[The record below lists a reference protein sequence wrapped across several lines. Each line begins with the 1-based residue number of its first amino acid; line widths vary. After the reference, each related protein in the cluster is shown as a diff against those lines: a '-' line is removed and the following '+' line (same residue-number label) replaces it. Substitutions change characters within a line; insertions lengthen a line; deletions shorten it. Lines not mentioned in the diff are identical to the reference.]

1 MRGIFPISTSLYLQ
15 RTIKARKGLQ
25 YCPFNAPLRRSSP
38 LKKHIEELLIQSLLH
53 LKRDG
58 IVPAD
63 MDIEPQLERTRSVEH
78 GDYASNMAMVLA
90 KAAGKPPR
98 ELAQDIIDRLPAS
111 RQVSA
116 TEIAGPGFIN
126 FFLTHLALTS
136 VIKDALKQ
144 QTDFGREPL
153 DPDRRITV
161 EYVSANPTGPLHV
174 GHGRGAAYGASLSSI
189 LNAAGFNVQREYYV
203 NDNGR
208 QMDILAVSVW
218 LRYLELCGER
228 THFPDNGYQGDY
240 IFDIARDVRSEIGDK
255 WRFTS
260 FDLTDGLPQDG
271 TAGGDSELYVDA
283 LIARARKLMGE
294 KGYRVFYEA
303 ALNSILGDI
312 QEDLEEFGVE
322 FDEWFSEAGL
332 EESGAIEHAIDRLRE
347 NGHLYEKDGAT
358 WFRASELGDE
368 KDRVVVR
375 ENGRATYFASD
386 IAYFLNKI
394 ERGFDSA
401 LYVFGAD
408 HHGYIARLKAAAMGL
423 GEDPERLE
431 ILLVQF
437 AVLYRNGRKV
447 QMSTRSG
454 QFITLREL
462 RDEVGTD
469 AARFFYVMRSHEQHL
484 DFDLDLAKSRS
495 NDNPVYY
502 VQYAHARICSVFRNL
517 EGMDLNHNSAIGEA
531 ALDLLTEDREMGLL
545 RAVSRYPEVIE
556 SSARL
561 RAPHMVAYYLG
572 ELATEFH
579 GYYNAHQFLVEDEN
593 LRNARLNLIEATRIA
608 LANGLELL
616 GISAPEEM

>member
-1 MRGIFPISTSLYLQ
+1 M
-15 RTIKARKGLQ
+15 
-25 YCPFNAPLRRSSP
+25 
-38 LKKHIEELLIQSLLH
+38 KKHVEELLIQSLLH

-63 MDIEPQLERTRSVEH
+63 TDIQPQLERTRSVEH

-90 KAAGKPPR
+90 KIAGRPPR

-111 RQVSA
+111 RQVAS

-126 FFLTHLALTS
+126 FFLTHLALS
-136 VIKDALKQ
+136 GVVKDALKQ
-144 QTDFGREPL
+144 GDDFGREPF

-189 LNAAGFNVQREYYV
+189 LHAAGFNVQREYYV

-228 THFPDNGYQGDY
+228 VRFPDNGYQGDY
-240 IFDIARDVRSEIGDK
+240 IFDIARDVRSKTGDK
-255 WRFTS
+255 YRFTGLDVS
-260 FDLTDGLPQDG
+260 DGLPPDG
-271 TAGGDSELYVDA
+271 TESGDSELHVDA
-283 LIARARKLMGE
+283 LIGRSKSLMGDA
-294 KGYRVFYEA
+294 GYRVFYEA
-303 ALNSILGDI
+303 ALQSILGDI
-312 QEDLEEFGVE
+312 QEDLEQFGVV

-332 EESGAIEHAIDRLRE
+332 EESGAIDHAIERLRE
-347 NGHLYEKDGAT
+347 NGHLYEQDGAT

-375 ENGRATYFASD
+375 ENGRSTYFASD
-386 IAYFLNKI
+386 IAYFLNKL
-394 ERGFDSA
+394 ERGFGNA

-408 HHGYIARLKAAAMGL
+408 HHGYIARLKAAALGL

-437 AVLYRNGRKV
+437 AVLYRDGKKV

-462 RDEVGTD
+462 REEVGTD
-469 AARFFYVMRSHEQHL
+469 AARFFYVMRSHDQHL

-495 NDNPVYY
+495 NENPVYY
-502 VQYAHARICSVFRNL
+502 IQYAHARICSVFRNL
-517 EGMDLNHNSAIGEA
+517 EAMDLTHNSAIGEA
-531 ALDLLTEDREMGLL
+531 ALDLLTEDRELALL
-545 RAVSRYPEVIE
+545 RSASRYPEVIE

-561 RAPHMVAYYLG
+561 RAPHLMAHYLG
-572 ELATEFH
+572 DLATEFH
-579 GYYNAHQFLVEDEN
+579 GYYNAHQFLVDDEN
-593 LRNARLNLIEATRIA
+593 LRNARLNLVEATRIV
-608 LANGLELL
+608 LVNGLGLL

>member
-1 MRGIFPISTSLYLQ
+1 M
-15 RTIKARKGLQ
+15 
-25 YCPFNAPLRRSSP
+25 
-38 LKKHIEELLIQSLLH
+38 KKHIEELLIQSLLH

-63 MDIEPQLERTRSVEH
+63 TDIQPQLERTRSVEH

-90 KAAGKPPR
+90 KAAGRPPR
-98 ELAQDIIDRLPAS
+98 ELAQDIIDRLPPS
-111 RQVSA
+111 RQVSS

-136 VIKDALKQ
+136 VVKDALKQ
-144 QTDFGREPL
+144 REKFGREPV
-153 DPDRRITV
+153 DPDRRVTV

-189 LNAAGFNVQREYYV
+189 LHAAGFDVQREYYV

-218 LRYLELCGER
+218 LRYLELCGEKVR
-228 THFPDNGYQGDY
+228 FPDNGYQGEY
-240 IFDIARDVRSEIGDK
+240 IFDIAREVRSVAGDK
-255 WRFTS
+255 WRFTG
-260 FDLTDGLPQDG
+260 FDVSEGLPPDG
-271 TAGGDSELYVDA
+271 SEGGDSELHVDA
-283 LIARARKLMGE
+283 LIQRALELMGE
-294 KGYRVFYEA
+294 KGYRVFFDA
-303 ALNSILGDI
+303 ALESILSDI
-312 QEDLEEFGVE
+312 QGDLEDFGVV

-332 EESGAIEHAIDRLRE
+332 EESGAIDHAIDRLRE

-368 KDRVVVR
+368 KDRVVIR
-375 ENGRATYFASD
+375 ENGRTTYFASD
-386 IAYFLNKI
+386 IAYFLNKL
-394 ERGFDSA
+394 ERGFDNA

-437 AVLYRNGRKV
+437 AVLYREGKKV

-462 RDEVGTD
+462 REEVGSD
-469 AARFFYVMRSHEQHL
+469 AARFFYVMRSHDQHL
-484 DFDLDLAKSRS
+484 DFDLDLAKSHS
-495 NDNPVYY
+495 NENPVYY

-517 EGMDLNHNSAIGEA
+517 EGMDMNWNAAIGEA
-531 ALDLLTEDREMGLL
+531 ALDLLTEEREMALL

-556 SSARL
+556 SAARL
-561 RAPHMVAYYLG
+561 RSPHLMAHFLSDV
-572 ELATEFH
+572 ATEFH

-593 LRNARLNLIEATRIA
+593 LRNARLNLVEATRVV
-608 LANGLELL
+608 LVNGLALL